1 MIRTVKLEN
10 YLPLYIQEY
19 REMWKLMQAENPE
32 FQLANNE
39 TEKIKNNLFIEK
51 TYYIGEIDVL
61 QNKYL
66 RLSNECTR
74 VRKTCKNS

>member
-39 TEKIKNNLFIEK
+39 TEKIKNNLFID
-51 TYYIGEIDVL
+51 IA
-61 QNKYL
+61 L
-66 RLSNECTR
+66 RSVFSGLLGRDYS
-74 VRKTCKNS
+74 